1 MMDYAFNEKM
11 LIDDLEVSRLELQ
24 VIAAQP
30 ISADR
35 IAEKHWIRTRIGELE
50 MRLLFLRLDRKTD
63 AILEKLEK
71 AAEETKAKLAKLEK

>member
-1 MMDYAFNEKM
+1 
-11 LIDDLEVSRLELQ
+11 
-24 VIAAQP
+24 
-30 ISADR
+30 
-35 IAEKHWIRTRIGELE
+35 